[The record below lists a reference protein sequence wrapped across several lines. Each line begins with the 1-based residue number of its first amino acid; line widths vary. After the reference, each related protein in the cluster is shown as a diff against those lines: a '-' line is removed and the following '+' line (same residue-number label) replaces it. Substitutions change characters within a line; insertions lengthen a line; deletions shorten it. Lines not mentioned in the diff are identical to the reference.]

1 MKRLTNL
8 VLGLLMAVSGTY
20 AITFD
25 LSTQTVEG
33 EIILLADGDV
43 LTGTASVRVQVLIAG
58 GASITMENV
67 TIPGASEG
75 GHPGIE
81 CQGNATIKLKG
92 LNTVKAYA
100 PGYSGI
106 FVPYGSSLTIEQFS
120 EESRASLNA
129 SGMNN
134 GAGIGGDINRSC
146 GNIYINSGVITA
158 TGYNAAGIGAG
169 KNQDCN
175 EINISGGDITAAA
188 MGTGS
193 DNVAAAIGGT
203 NGSVGNIWIDKNV
216 SSLYA
221 RTQSPADGVCCIG
234 KGAGGSSYQV
244 NVFGIDYG
252 TNGLT
257 KNPYDGYE
265 VYTEFANRI
274 LTYKYGTEWKN
285 STATWEIYDP
295 DAVTRLGDYY
305 GSIDTVK
312 IDPSM
317 QQANLTSMRY
327 FFYGGETNTA
337 PYEIHNL
344 GSLKAIEGMQNLN
357 TSNVTSMFAMCGFC
371 SNLKEIDLSGLD
383 LSSLQNTMGMFLS
396 CSKLEKIYCTTDMS
410 ALSGL
415 TTSDRMFEG
424 CSNLK
429 GWNGTAYDNAAPKD
443 KTYARLDGG
452 TGAPGYFSDHCD
464 APTGLNVMNDITE
477 TSATLYWTPNGADQ
491 WVVLGYE
498 KENMFNIWLDTVS
511 SPIFEKTGLEP
522 GTTYL
527 VTVHSLCTPVCMSK
541 GSEILE
547 FATLAPC
554 PEPTTLQNFPALS
567 SSTTIAIGIEA
578 EGSTA
583 FNLQW
588 KRAKSTEDWTIGSTS
603 NGQALLTNLDPNT
616 EYQICAATACENGT
630 TSSYV
635 CIFVT
640 TPMPEDKTA
649 LAAELEEVTALYNYG
664 LANDVTAEELADL
677 HTAIETMTEVLG
689 KEPVSQQEINDAYA
703 LGGTEFGWAVNAVI
717 LPKIKELTIESYSSI
732 AREGDSED
740 CLELIFNAV
749 NGVSAVTW
757 DFGKT
762 VAENAAL
769 IEDAIGYN
777 SYLELKS
784 DMEDCREQEQGI
796 EDAQSDNVQC
806 HKVLKDGTLYIN
818 RGARVYN
825 VLGTIVK

>member
-1 MKRLTNL
+1 MKRLTNM

-20 AITFD
+20 AATIDLATKTVAGEVIT
-25 LSTQTVEG
+25 
-33 EIILLADGDV
+33 LANGDV
-43 LTGTASVRVQVLIAG
+43 LTGTASVRVQVKIAG
-58 GASITMENV
+58 GASITLEGV
-67 TIPGASEG
+67 TLPGDSEG

-81 CQGNATIKLKG
+81 CLGNATITLKG
-92 LNTVKAYA
+92 LNKVKAYGA
-100 PGYSGI
+100 GFSGV
-106 FVPYGSSLTIEQFS
+106 FVPFGSSLTIE
-120 EESRASLNA
+120 ESTAVRYGALEATGTNY
-129 SGMNN
+129 
-134 GAGIGGDINRSC
+134 GAGIGGDLNRSC
-146 GNIYINSGVITA
+146 GNIYIHGGTINA
-158 TGYNAAGIGAG
+158 YGYNAAGIGAG
-169 KNQDCN
+169 KDHDCN
-175 EINISGGDITAAA
+175 QINISGGQINAYA

-193 DNVAAAIGGT
+193 VNLAAAIGGT

-216 SSLYA
+216 SSLFA
-221 RTQSPADGVCCIG
+221 GTQSPATGICSIG
-234 KGAGGSSYQV
+234 KGAGGTSYQV

-252 TNGLT
+252 TDGLT

-274 LTYKYGTEWKN
+274 LTYKYGMGWKN
-285 STATWEIYDP
+285 STATVEFYDP
-295 DAVTRLGDYY
+295 DAVTRLGNYY

-317 QQANLTSMRY
+317 QYANLTSMRY

-357 TSNVTSMFAMCGFC
+357 TSNVTSMFAMCAYC

-383 LSSLQNTMGMFLS
+383 LSSIQNAKAMFVN
-396 CSKLEKIYCTTDMS
+396 CSKLEKIYCMTDMS

-429 GWNGTAYDNAAPKD
+429 GWNGTAYDNAAPRD

-452 TGAPGYFSDHCD
+452 TAAPGYFSDHCD

-498 KENMFNIWLDTVS
+498 KENMFNYWLDTVS

-541 GSEILE
+541 GSEAIE
-547 FATLAPC
+547 FSTLAAC
-554 PEPTTLQNFPALS
+554 PEPTTFQNFPALS
-567 SSTTIAIGIEA
+567 SSTSIAIGIEA

-588 KRAKSTEDWTIGSTS
+588 KKRNSTEDWSIGSTS
-603 NGQALLTNLDPNT
+603 NGEALITGLEPNT
-616 EYQICAATACENGT
+616 EYQICAATACGNGT
-630 TSSYV
+630 TSSFI
-635 CIFVT
+635 CLIIT
-640 TPMPEDKTA
+640 TAMPEDKTA
-649 LAAELEEVTALYNYG
+649 LAAELEEANALYNYG

-677 HTAIETMTEVLG
+677 HAAIEAMTAVMGNEHA
-689 KEPVSQQEINDAYA
+689 SQTQINDAYV
-703 LGGTEFGWAVNAVI
+703 LGSTEFIKAANEIIV
-717 LPKIKELTIESYSSI
+717 PKIQTLTNESYASI
-732 AREGDSED
+732 AQEGDREE
-740 CLELIFNAV
+740 CLELIYNALDV
-749 NGVSAVTW
+749 VYGVTW

-762 VAENAAL
+762 VAQNAAL
-769 IEDAIGYN
+769 IEAAIGYN
-777 SYLELKS
+777 SYLQLKS

-796 EDAQSDNVQC
+796 EDVQSDNVQC
-806 HKVLKDGTLYIN
+806 HKVLKDGSLFIK